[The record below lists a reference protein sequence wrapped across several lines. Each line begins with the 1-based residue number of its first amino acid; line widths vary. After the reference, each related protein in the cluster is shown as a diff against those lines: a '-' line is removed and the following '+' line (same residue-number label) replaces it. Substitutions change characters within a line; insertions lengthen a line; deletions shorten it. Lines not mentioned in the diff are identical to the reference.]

1 MIKSPALDWAGDF
14 FEEVITL
21 NKLIECF
28 RDMINTNDKALA
40 DELIAPDAE
49 FQSLTS
55 PEKLYGG
62 SGYLSVVDFMRKSFS
77 DIHWEIEDTAS
88 EGNKIA
94 VSWICSGTHDGDFMG
109 IPASG
114 KRFSFRA
121 MNFYYFNDDGKIIKD
136 IAAQG
141 LAGLLDAIR

>member
-1 MIKSPALDWAGDF
+1 MNEI
-14 FEEVITL
+14 
-21 NKLIECF
+21 IERF

-40 DELIAPDAE
+40 EKLIAPDAE

-55 PEKLYGG
+55 PETLYGG

-94 VSWICSGTHDGDFMG
+94 VSWICSGTHDGNFMG

-114 KRFSFRA
+114 KKFSFRV
-121 MNFYYFNDDGKIIKD
+121 MNFYYFNEDGKIIKD
-136 IAAQG
+136 VAAEG
-141 LAGLLDAIR
+141 IAGLLKAIK